1 MVRTAKTE
9 QVTSLE
15 KLKQYANGNIVRLPD
30 FAEGQPFIAKLKRPS
45 ILGMA
50 KQGKIPNSLLV
61 KTNELFVQSGSLDT
75 EENSMMQEIYDVI
88 DLIASE
94 TFVEPTYDE
103 IKSTGIELTDEQM
116 MFIFNYSQQGVKALE
131 SFRKE
136 QKECLP
142 LRYFLLP
149 TG

>member
-1 MVRTAKTE
+1 MAKTAKTE

-15 KLKQYANGNIVRLPD
+15 QLKQYANGNIVRLPD
-30 FAEGQPFIAKLKRPS
+30 FAEGQHFVAKLKRPS

-50 KQGKIPNSLLV
+50 KNGKIPNSLLV

-131 SFRKE
+131 SFRTE
-136 QKECLP
+136 
-142 LRYFLLP
+142 
-149 TG
+149 

>member
-1 MVRTAKTE
+1 MARTAKTE

-15 KLKQYANGNIVRLPD
+15 QLKQYANGDIVRLPD
-30 FAEGQPFIAKLKRPS
+30 FAEGQPFVAKLKRPS

-50 KQGKIPNSLLV
+50 KQGKIPNSLLI

-88 DLIASE
+88 DLIANE

-131 SFRKE
+131 SFRTE
-136 QKECLP
+136 
-142 LRYFLLP
+142 
-149 TG
+149 

>member
-1 MVRTAKTE
+1 MARTTKTE

-15 KLKQYANGNIVRLPD
+15 QLKQYANGSIVRLPD

-88 DLIASE
+88 DLIANE

-131 SFRKE
+131 SFRTE
-136 QKECLP
+136 
-142 LRYFLLP
+142 
-149 TG
+149 

>member
-1 MVRTAKTE
+1 MARTRETE

-15 KLKQYANGNIVRLPD
+15 QLKQYANGNIVRLPD
-30 FAEGQPFIAKLKRPS
+30 FAEGQPFVAKLKRPS

-131 SFRKE
+131 SFRTE
-136 QKECLP
+136 
-142 LRYFLLP
+142 
-149 TG
+149 

>member
-1 MVRTAKTE
+1 MERAVKTE

-15 KLKQYANGNIVRLPD
+15 QLKQYVNGNIVRLPD
-30 FAEGQPFIAKLKRPS
+30 FAEGQPFVAKLKRPS

-50 KQGKIPNSLLV
+50 KRGKIPNSLLV

-75 EENSMMQEIYDVI
+75 EENGMMQEIYDVI

-131 SFRKE
+131 SFRTE
-136 QKECLP
+136 
-142 LRYFLLP
+142 
-149 TG
+149 

>member
-1 MVRTAKTE
+1 MARAVKAEETE

-15 KLKQYANGNIVRLPD
+15 QLKQYANGNIVRLPD

-88 DLIASE
+88 DLIAEE
-94 TFVEPTYDE
+94 TFVEPTYKE

-116 MFIFNYSQQGVKALE
+116 MFVFNYSQQGVKALE
-131 SFRKE
+131 SFRTE
-136 QKECLP
+136 
-142 LRYFLLP
+142 
-149 TG
+149 

>member
-1 MVRTAKTE
+1 MAKTAKTE

-15 KLKQYANGNIVRLPD
+15 QLKQYANGNIVRLPD
-30 FAEGQPFIAKLKRPS
+30 FAEGQPFVAKLKRPS

-88 DLIASE
+88 DLIANE

-131 SFRKE
+131 SFRTE
-136 QKECLP
+136 
-142 LRYFLLP
+142 
-149 TG
+149 

>member
-1 MVRTAKTE
+1 MARAVKIKETE

-15 KLKQYANGNIVRLPD
+15 QLKQYANGNIVRLPD

-116 MFIFNYSQQGVKALE
+116 MFIFNYSQRGVKALE
-131 SFRKE
+131 SFRTE
-136 QKECLP
+136 
-142 LRYFLLP
+142 
-149 TG
+149 

>member
-1 MVRTAKTE
+1 MARTAKTE

-15 KLKQYANGNIVRLPD
+15 QLKQYADGNIVRLPD
-30 FAEGQPFIAKLKRPS
+30 FAEGQPFVAKLKRPS

-50 KQGKIPNSLLV
+50 KRGRIPNSLLV

-131 SFRKE
+131 SFRTE
-136 QKECLP
+136 
-142 LRYFLLP
+142 
-149 TG
+149 

>member
-1 MVRTAKTE
+1 MAKTAKTE
-9 QVTSLE
+9 QITSLE
-15 KLKQYANGNIVRLPD
+15 QLKQYANGNIVRLPD
-30 FAEGQPFIAKLKRPS
+30 FAEGQPFVAKLKRPS

-88 DLIASE
+88 DLIADE
-94 TFVEPTYDE
+94 TFVEPTYKE

-131 SFRKE
+131 SFRTE
-136 QKECLP
+136 
-142 LRYFLLP
+142 
-149 TG
+149 

>member
-1 MVRTAKTE
+1 MARTTKTE

-15 KLKQYANGNIVRLPD
+15 QLKQYANGNIVRLPD
-30 FAEGQPFIAKLKRPS
+30 FADGQPFIAKLKRPS

-131 SFRKE
+131 SFRTE
-136 QKECLP
+136 
-142 LRYFLLP
+142 
-149 TG
+149 

>member
-1 MVRTAKTE
+1 MERAAKTE
-9 QVTSLE
+9 QITSLE
-15 KLKQYANGNIVRLPD
+15 QLKQYANGNIVRLPD
-30 FAEGQPFIAKLKRPS
+30 FAEGQPFVAKLKRPS

-50 KQGKIPNSLLV
+50 KRGKIPNSLLV
-61 KTNELFVQSGSLDT
+61 KANDLFVQSGSLDT

-88 DLIASE
+88 NLIASE

-131 SFRKE
+131 SFRTE
-136 QKECLP
+136 
-142 LRYFLLP
+142 
-149 TG
+149 

>member
-1 MVRTAKTE
+1 MARTSKTE

-15 KLKQYANGNIVRLPD
+15 QLKQYANGNVVRLPD
-30 FAEGQPFIAKLKRPS
+30 FAEGQPFVAKLKRPS

-131 SFRKE
+131 SFRTE
-136 QKECLP
+136 
-142 LRYFLLP
+142 
-149 TG
+149 

>member
-1 MVRTAKTE
+1 MVKTAKTE

-15 KLKQYANGNIVRLPD
+15 QLKQYANGNIVRLPD
-30 FAEGQPFIAKLKRPS
+30 FAEGQPFVAKLKRPS

-131 SFRKE
+131 SFRTE
-136 QKECLP
+136 
-142 LRYFLLP
+142 
-149 TG
+149 

>member
-1 MVRTAKTE
+1 MARAVKAKETE

-15 KLKQYANGNIVRLPD
+15 QLKQYVNGNIVRLPD

-88 DLIASE
+88 DLIADE
-94 TFVEPTYDE
+94 TFVEPTYKE

-131 SFRKE
+131 SFRTE
-136 QKECLP
+136 
-142 LRYFLLP
+142 
-149 TG
+149 

>member
-1 MVRTAKTE
+1 MARTTKTE

-15 KLKQYANGNIVRLPD
+15 QLKQYANGNIVRLPD
-30 FAEGQPFIAKLKRPS
+30 FAEGQPFVAKLKRPS

-131 SFRKE
+131 SFRTE
-136 QKECLP
+136 
-142 LRYFLLP
+142 
-149 TG
+149 

>member
-1 MVRTAKTE
+1 MARTAKTE

-15 KLKQYANGNIVRLPD
+15 QLKQYADGNIVRLPD

-50 KQGKIPNSLLV
+50 KQGRIPNSLLV

-131 SFRKE
+131 SFRTE
-136 QKECLP
+136 
-142 LRYFLLP
+142 
-149 TG
+149 

>member
-1 MVRTAKTE
+1 MARTAKKE

-15 KLKQYANGNIVRLPD
+15 QLKQYVNGNIVRLPD
-30 FAEGQPFIAKLKRPS
+30 FAEGQPFVAKLKRPS

-94 TFVEPTYDE
+94 TFVEPTYEE

-131 SFRKE
+131 SFRTE
-136 QKECLP
+136 
-142 LRYFLLP
+142 
-149 TG
+149 

>member
-1 MVRTAKTE
+1 MVKPVETE
-9 QVTSLE
+9 QITSLE
-15 KLKQYANGNIVRLPD
+15 QLKQYANGNIVRLPD

-103 IKSTGIELTDEQM
+103 IKSTGIQLTDEQM

-131 SFRKE
+131 SFRTE
-136 QKECLP
+136 
-142 LRYFLLP
+142 
-149 TG
+149 

>member
-1 MVRTAKTE
+1 MARTAKTAKTE

-15 KLKQYANGNIVRLPD
+15 QLKQYANGNIVRLPD
-30 FAEGQPFIAKLKRPS
+30 FAEGQPFVAKLKRPS

-94 TFVEPTYDE
+94 TFVEPTYEE

-131 SFRKE
+131 SFRTE
-136 QKECLP
+136 
-142 LRYFLLP
+142 
-149 TG
+149 

>member
-1 MVRTAKTE
+1 MVRTSKTE

-15 KLKQYANGNIVRLPD
+15 QLKQYANGNIVRLPD

-131 SFRKE
+131 SFRTE
-136 QKECLP
+136 
-142 LRYFLLP
+142 
-149 TG
+149 

>member
-1 MVRTAKTE
+1 MARISKTE

-15 KLKQYANGNIVRLPD
+15 QLKQYANGNIVRLPD
-30 FAEGQPFIAKLKRPS
+30 FAEGQPFVARLKRPS

-88 DLIASE
+88 DLIANE

-131 SFRKE
+131 SFRTE
-136 QKECLP
+136 
-142 LRYFLLP
+142 
-149 TG
+149 

>member
-1 MVRTAKTE
+1 MARAVKAKETE

-15 KLKQYANGNIVRLPD
+15 QLKQYANGNIVRLPD
-30 FAEGQPFIAKLKRPS
+30 FAEGQPIIAKLKRPS

-75 EENSMMQEIYDVI
+75 EENSMMQEICDVI
-88 DLIASE
+88 DLIANE

-131 SFRKE
+131 SFRTE
-136 QKECLP
+136 
-142 LRYFLLP
+142 
-149 TG
+149 

>member
-1 MVRTAKTE
+1 MARTTKTE

-15 KLKQYANGNIVRLPD
+15 QLKQYANGNIVRLPD
-30 FAEGQPFIAKLKRPS
+30 FAEGQPFVAKLKRPS

-75 EENSMMQEIYDVI
+75 EESSMMQEIYDVI

-131 SFRKE
+131 SFRTE
-136 QKECLP
+136 
-142 LRYFLLP
+142 
-149 TG
+149 

>member
-1 MVRTAKTE
+1 MVKPVETE

-15 KLKQYANGNIVRLPD
+15 QLKQYANGNIVRLPD
-30 FAEGQPFIAKLKRPS
+30 FAEGQPFVAKLKRPS

-61 KTNELFVQSGSLDT
+61 KTNELFVRSGSLDT

-88 DLIASE
+88 DLIADE

-131 SFRKE
+131 SFRTE
-136 QKECLP
+136 
-142 LRYFLLP
+142 
-149 TG
+149 

>member
-1 MVRTAKTE
+1 MVKPVETE

-15 KLKQYANGNIVRLPD
+15 QLKQYANGNIVRLPD

-94 TFVEPTYDE
+94 TFVEPTYEE
-103 IKSTGIELTDEQM
+103 IKSVGIELTDEQM

-131 SFRKE
+131 SFRTE
-136 QKECLP
+136 
-142 LRYFLLP
+142 
-149 TG
+149 

>member
-1 MVRTAKTE
+1 MTRTTKTE

-15 KLKQYANGNIVRLPD
+15 QLKQYADGNIVRLPD
-30 FAEGQPFIAKLKRPS
+30 FAEGQPFVAKLKRPS

-88 DLIASE
+88 DLIADE
-94 TFVEPTYDE
+94 TFVEPTYKE

-131 SFRKE
+131 SFRTE
-136 QKECLP
+136 
-142 LRYFLLP
+142 
-149 TG
+149 